1 MRFRFKKSNSS
12 EKNVIG
18 EEELGYIDMDD
29 IENLEDSPR
38 LMFIDEK
45 CGNIIVANEGGEL
58 TKY

>member
-1 MRFRFKKSNSS
+1 
-12 EKNVIG
+12 
-18 EEELGYIDMDD
+18 MDD

-45 CGNIIVANEGGEL
+45 CGNIIVANEGRGL